1 MNYYIIGL
9 IGFIVI
15 LLCLSYWIKYY
26 YDLNSLI
33 KGKKVVSSKV
43 APIKFNAILV
53 IGLLLFFGSFT
64 LIKVYALES
73 ENDILRNELNY
84 ERFDDGNFPN
94 VYIKLVYEK
103 YNIFF
108 SGYYLDENN
117 NYVVC
122 LTENAPTELTDILT
136 NESIQF
142 IKVTYSYAQLK
153 EVFKIISLNIKEYN
167 FISVSLNFKSN
178 KVEITV
184 IDDSIDL
191 SRIKTYI
198 DLGIVSVSI
207 GEEFT
212 AY

>member
-1 MNYYIIGL
+1 M
-9 IGFIVI
+9 
-15 LLCLSYWIKYY
+15 
-26 YDLNSLI
+26 I
-33 KGKKVVSSKV
+33 KGKKVVSLKV
-43 APIKFNAILV
+43 APIKFNVILV

-167 FISVSLNFKSN
+167 FISISLNFKSN